1 MLPMIDVF
9 LGGLVALSLPAPEKI
24 QTTLQPLPIAANVDR
39 PAQKPQPPKKK
50 RPESLGVKT
59 TSPSV
64 FIADVETGAVLFSK
78 DPHRVMPIA
87 SITKLVTAMVF
98 LDQKP
103 DMKKTVVFM
112 PGDFDTESKSPFK
125 PGDEITNEELLRSL
139 LIGSVNASA
148 NVMAR
153 TTLGMDA
160 FVEAM
165 NAKTK
170 ALGLKTPRFV
180 EPSGINP
187 ENRSSAA
194 DVAAILSIASG
205 YPDVRRVTALGD
217 IDVSPKN
224 AKQPVRITATNLLLK
239 TYLNKEPYKII
250 AAKTGS
256 LPEAGYCMAQLT
268 RNADGH
274 EIVAVEL
281 GNDNHFARYQ
291 DIKAMTAWAFE
302 TYQWE

>member
-1 MLPMIDVF
+1 MIDTF
-9 LGGLVALSLPAPEKI
+9 LGGLIALSLPAPAKV
-24 QTTLQPLPIAANVDR
+24 QTTLNPLPISANIER
-39 PAQKPQPPKKK
+39 PDPPVAPRKK

-64 FIADVETGAVLFSK
+64 FVADVETGAVLFAK

-103 DMKKTVVFM
+103 DMKKTVVFTAD
-112 PGDFDTESKSPFK
+112 DFDSESRSPFK
-125 PGDEITNEELLRSL
+125 PGDEITNEDLLRSL

-153 TTLGMDA
+153 TTLGMDN
-160 FVEAM
+160 FIVAM
-165 NAKTK
+165 NAKVRS
-170 ALGLKTPRFV
+170 LNLKSPKLV

-187 ENRSSAA
+187 ENKANAA
-194 DVAAILSIASG
+194 DVAAILSIASS
-205 YPDVRRVTALGD
+205 YPDIRRVTAQGD
-217 IDVSPKN
+217 IDVALRNTKST
-224 AKQPVRITATNLLLK
+224 VHILATNLLLK
-239 TYLNKEPYKII
+239 TYLNKDPYKIV

-268 RNADGH
+268 KNAKGH
-274 EIVAVEL
+274 EVVAVEL
-281 GNDNHFARYQ
+281 GNDNHFSRYQ
-291 DIKAMTAWAFE
+291 DIKAVTAWAFE
-302 TYQWE
+302 TYEWE